1 MNEKLKELAEQAGY
15 YLYDLTQEHGIK
27 TVESALRDEW
37 VTLEKFY
44 ELVRQDERELCAKLC
59 EQEHD
64 NFLRDEEPDRADGA
78 MWCAAAIRGRTE

>member
-44 ELVRQDERELCAKLC
+44 ELVDAAAVAREREACAKEC
-59 EQEHD
+59 ESIGQH
-64 NFLRDEEPDRADGA
+64 NFITL
-78 MWCAAAIRGRTE
+78 CAAAIRERTE